1 MLQPSVDS
9 SLEENKKLKRR
20 WERERTARL
29 EAESIAERG
38 LRQLY
43 EKKEQLRL
51 LGAIAV
57 AANES
62 ATIEELLHLTLVKI
76 SETSEWQLGH
86 AYLVKLIHKQ
96 RRLISTQIWSDID
109 REWMIAFRRATEAM
123 ESASDTGLPGRVLST
138 GKTAW
143 IADLST
149 EQNCAKAESVRLKGI
164 KASFAFPVFAG
175 GEVAAVLEFVSER
188 FTVPDEFFL
197 QLMAE
202 IGTQIGRLIERKRTE
217 EQLIHDASHDPLT
230 KLPNRA
236 LFMDRLTR
244 ALVRNKRFPDASFA
258 VLFIDLDRFK
268 VVNDTLGHNAGDA
281 LLIQVAA
288 RISAS
293 LRQEEML
300 ARCGTELDSQR
311 ETLARLGGDEF
322 TVLLD
327 EPHDPSQV
335 VRVADRIQKGLAQP
349 FCIAG
354 NEVSVC
360 ASVGIATS
368 ATGYDSP
375 AEVIH
380 DADLA
385 MYRAKSLGGSCFV
398 IYDESIHALGVNR
411 LQVETNLHRALQNG
425 EFVLHYQP
433 IVELRTGEIVGFEAL
448 IRWRRPDSELIYPD
462 QFMKVAEETGLIN
475 LIGAWVLREACT
487 VAHQWQQEFP
497 RERPLTMSVNLSGR
511 QFSQHDLVQQ
521 VCQVISDTCVAP
533 GTVGLEITESVTMDD
548 TDRTAGILSEL
559 AALGISFS
567 IDDFGTGFSSLSY
580 LHRFPIRVLKID
592 RSFVA
597 RIEADG
603 EGLAIVRTIVNL
615 ARDLGMEVVAEG
627 IETEGQA
634 MHLQA
639 LRCKFGQGYLYS
651 RPLDETSAHLL
662 LQTQSANVPP
672 RRKRRCPKQSVPTG
686 MPSRNTPQVTGRALP
701 YFDSLVVTCPMKS
714 QPV

>member
-9 SLEENKKLKRR
+9 PLEENKKLKRR

-43 EKKEQLRL
+43 EKKEQLQL
-51 LGAIAV
+51 LGEIAV

-62 ATIEELLHLTLVKI
+62 ATIEELLRLTLVKI

-86 AYLVKLIHKQ
+86 AYLAKLIHKQ

-123 ESASDTGLPGRVLST
+123 ESAADTGLPGRVLST

-149 EQNCAKAESVRLKGI
+149 EQNCAKAESIRLKGI
-164 KASFAFPVFAG
+164 KASFAFPVFAD

-300 ARCGTELDSQR
+300 ARCGTELGSQR

-327 EPHDPSQV
+327 EPHDPSQI
-335 VRVADRIQKGLAQP
+335 VRVAERIQKGLAQP
-349 FCIAG
+349 FCIEG
-354 NEVSVC
+354 NELSVC

-651 RPLDETSAHLL
+651 RPLDETSAHRL
-662 LQTQSANVPP
+662 LQTQSANASS
-672 RRKRRCPKQSVPTG
+672 RRKRRCPKQSLPTG
-686 MPSRNTPQVTGRALP
+686 MPSRHTPQVTGKGLWKGTQTR
-701 YFDSLVVTCPMKS
+701 
-714 QPV
+714 